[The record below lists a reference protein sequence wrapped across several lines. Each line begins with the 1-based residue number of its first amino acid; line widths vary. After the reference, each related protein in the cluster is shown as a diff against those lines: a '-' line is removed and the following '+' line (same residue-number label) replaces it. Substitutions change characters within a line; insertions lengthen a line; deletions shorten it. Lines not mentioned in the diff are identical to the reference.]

1 MNEVR
6 TAPITKIGVYEI
18 KGSVINIGSYIGK
31 KICVTLKYN
40 ETYKYFFMV
49 KQYLSGKFHI
59 DYFYSVID
67 DDFFSI
73 EDGQGILKIGYV
85 SLDIGFRFL
94 FYNFDSK
101 TYTITSIDGDNC
113 FEMQIK
119 AY

>member
-1 MNEVR
+1 MNDVV
-6 TAPITKIGVYEI
+6 TAPITKIGVYKI
-18 KGSVINIGSYIGK
+18 KGSVIDIGSHMGR
-31 KICVTLKYN
+31 KICVSLKYN

-49 KQYLSGKFHI
+49 KHYLSGKLHI

-73 EDGQGILKIGYV
+73 ENGQGILKIGYI
-85 SLDIGFRFL
+85 SLDMGCRFL

-101 TYTITSIDGDNC
+101 TYTITSIDGNDL
-113 FEMQIK
+113 FEMEIK